1 MKTKISELFKKTVLL
16 APQTT
21 GTGTEAYV
29 QPTAG
34 VKNITILST
43 ALMGN
48 AADLTLSLKYADDA
62 SGTNA
67 TAFPVNVPIYVNGA
81 RGTDAKEYA
90 ITASSGNFIVEF
102 VVDPMDIPDGKYVGI
117 SYANSNAANLLS
129 SLTIEETGTS
139 L

>member
-16 APQTT
+16 APQAT
-21 GTGTEAYV
+21 GTGAQAYIK
-29 QPTAG
+29 PTAG
-34 VKNITILST
+34 VNSITILST
-43 ALMGN
+43 AVMGN
-48 AADLTLSLKYADDA
+48 SADLALSVKYADDA
-62 SGTNA
+62 IGTNA
-67 TAFPVNVPIYVNGA
+67 TAFPINVPVYVNGV

-90 ITASSGNFIVEF
+90 ITASTGNFIVEF

-129 SLTIEETGTS
+129 SLTIEEAGTS